1 MYMYAI
7 LPVTQM
13 VKINSQV
20 KDFKCSQ
27 LNPNIWNVTKKKIII
42 TQLSHMLQDEHDD

>member
-1 MYMYAI
+1 MYIYAI

-27 LNPNIWNVTKKKIII
+27 LNPNIWNVTKKKIYNN
-42 TQLSHMLQDEHDD
+42 TTKPYVAG